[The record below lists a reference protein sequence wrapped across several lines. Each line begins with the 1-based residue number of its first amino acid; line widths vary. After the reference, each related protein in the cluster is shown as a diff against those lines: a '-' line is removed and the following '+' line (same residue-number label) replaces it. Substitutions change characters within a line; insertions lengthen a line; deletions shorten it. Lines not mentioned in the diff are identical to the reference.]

1 MSNRDIPYVPLLTE
15 DSSFQL
21 VRTNPKLTGNIKI
34 AISEEGGMWL
44 ESIKANPELSK
55 DLYSKVPIDIK
66 QSHPANI
73 FRFLNSGSTP
83 NEITFDLTEQV
94 DSTKTSNNFKD
105 QFDFS
110 HYFSGVKYLASNKY
124 VERMSYFAPI

>member
-1 MSNRDIPYVPLLTE
+1 MSNRDIRYTKLLT
-15 DSSFQL
+15 DTTSYQL

-34 AISEEGGMWL
+34 TISEAGDMWL

-55 DLYSKVPIDIK
+55 DLYSKVPIDTN

-83 NEITFDLTEQV
+83 NEIVFDLSEQV
-94 DSTKTSNNFKD
+94 DSTKTSKD
-105 QFDFS
+105 YRDQYDFS
-110 HYFSGVKYLASNKY
+110 HYFSVY
-124 VERMSYFAPI
+124 